1 MKENSVTSRLWQSM
15 QDKNVSKADL
25 ARAAGVTPQAAGRW
39 FKTNSISKSS
49 LNACAKYMNVSL
61 TWLMT
66 GEDVHLS
73 KEISETKH
81 VYNINKTTPD
91 IGFPISQI
99 ESWDSKTPLEEDEVE
114 VPFYME
120 VELSA
125 GNGFAIQIEHKGPK
139 LRFSKSTLKRQGI
152 DASHAVCVQV
162 TGNSMEPVI
171 PDGATVGVDTA
182 KTNIK
187 DGDMYAIDWDG
198 ALYIKTLYRIPGG
211 GIRIR
216 SFNLDEYPDENLT
229 KEETKH
235 VRIIGRVFWYSVLR

>member
-25 ARAAGVTPQAAGRW
+25 ARAAEVTPQAAGRW
-39 FKTNSISKSS
+39 FKTNSISKAS
-49 LNACAKYMNVSL
+49 LNACAKYMGVSL

-66 GEDVHLS
+66 GEDIHLD
-73 KEISETKH
+73 KEASEDKPK
-81 VYNINKTTPD
+81 YNINTLPQHP
-91 IGFPISQI
+91 GFSVSRI
-99 ESWDSKTPLEEDEVE
+99 ESWDSKTPLDEDEVE

-125 GNGFAIQIEHKGPK
+125 GNGFASQIEHKGPK
-139 LRFSKSTLKRQGI
+139 LRFSKSTLKRQGV
-152 DASHAVCVQV
+152 DSSHAACVQV
-162 TGNSMEPVI
+162 SGNSMEPVI
-171 PDGATVGVDTA
+171 PDGATVGIDTA
-182 KTNIK
+182 KSNIK

-216 SFNLDEYPDENLT
+216 SFNIDEYPDENLT
-229 KEETKH
+229 KEEVKH
-235 VRIIGRVFWYSVLR
+235 IRVIGRVFWYSVLR